1 MINHIN
7 NVIESDDGLC
17 FRISQYLHR
26 FQKIDQ
32 NLFNSLIYNYQ
43 WFSNP
48 LDFNDPYDCNI
59 ELDYTNTPEEIEV
72 FIREMNDNNYNIK
85 DERYIVKRIKSF
97 VEKPELMAL
106 LSKQQDAKIVSKM
119 GLCCFSERDDSLLM
133 WSHYGDSHKGVCLSF
148 DFREDL
154 NFFTV
159 PYCVDYPEKYPKVN
173 FINDRRTAKL
183 YRIQFATKSK
193 EWQYEQEIRIIKD
206 ERRPPYKTDV
216 KFKKRA
222 LSSIKFGYKS
232 IEIEQIKIKSIL
244 EKVGG
249 YEHVKFYK
257 AKLKRFEFGMDYEE
271 IFI

>member
-1 MINHIN
+1 MISSEKNI
-7 NVIESDDGLC
+7 IESDDGVC
-17 FRISQYLHR
+17 FRLNKCLHR
-26 FQKIDQ
+26 FQRIDQ

-48 LDFNDPYDCNI
+48 KDFNDPYDCNI
-59 ELDYTNTPEEIEV
+59 ELDYNNTPKEIES
-72 FIREMNDNNYNIK
+72 FIREVNHNNNDLK
-85 DERYIVKRIKSF
+85 DESYIVERTKQFI
-97 VEKPELMAL
+97 ENPELMTL
-106 LSKQQDAKIVSKM
+106 LSKQQDEKIVSKM

-159 PYCVDYPEKYPKVN
+159 PYCVEYPEKYPKIN
-173 FINDRRTAKL
+173 FINEKQNSKL
-183 YRIQFATKSK
+183 YRLQFATKSK

-206 ERRPPYKTDV
+206 ERKPPYRHDV
-216 KFKKRA
+216 KFKKEA

-232 IEIEQIKIKSIL
+232 LEIDQIKIKSIL
-244 EKVGG
+244 KQVGG
-249 YEHVKFYK
+249 YEHVKFCK
-257 AKLKRFEFGMDYEE
+257 AKLKRFEFGMEYEE